1 MCARAPRT
9 RSSVASSTAHVVA
22 DVDARADALDARP
35 RAFPV
40 DGTRERGAMSFRPGS
55 KASERKKGFKKAI
68 DADEARRKR
77 EGACDAIDA
86 RESSDAR
93 DGTVARVCER
103 VVRGARRP
111 RAPEGDK
118 RDAQFEGDLAA
129 ARPLRR
135 LEGRRRADAR
145 GERALDDGD

>member
-1 MCARAPRT
+1 MCATRPISGLPAPK
-9 RSSVASSTAHVVA
+9 TAHVVA
-22 DVDARADALDARP
+22 DVDARADARDGPR

-86 RESSDAR
+86 RESIDAN
-93 DGTVARVCER
+93 DDVVARAR
-103 VVRGARRP
+103 ARARFVRGAR
-111 RAPEGDK
+111 
-118 RDAQFEGDLAA
+118 
-129 ARPLRR
+129 
-135 LEGRRRADAR
+135 
-145 GERALDDGD
+145 

>member
-1 MCARAPRT
+1 
-9 RSSVASSTAHVVA
+9 
-22 DVDARADALDARP
+22 
-35 RAFPV
+35 
-40 DGTRERGAMSFRPGS
+40 MSFRPGS

-86 RESSDAR
+86 RDSSDAR
-93 DGTVARVCER
+93 DGAVARVCER

-111 RAPEGDK
+111 RAPGGDE

-129 ARPLRR
+129 ARP
-135 LEGRRRADAR
+135 
-145 GERALDDGD
+145 

>member
-1 MCARAPRT
+1 MCGRGPGRASIRTTDGRNRSIVPTVRLKRIRDSLKMYAIRRLVFFMRARAPRT

-35 RAFPV
+35 RAFQV

-86 RESSDAR
+86 RDSSDVR
-93 DGTVARVCER
+93 DGAVARVCER
-103 VVRGARRP
+103 VVRGA
-111 RAPEGDK
+111 
-118 RDAQFEGDLAA
+118 
-129 ARPLRR
+129 
-135 LEGRRRADAR
+135 
-145 GERALDDGD
+145 

>member
-1 MCARAPRT
+1 MCATRPISGLPAPK
-9 RSSVASSTAHVVA
+9 TAHVVA
-22 DVDARADALDARP
+22 DVDARADARDGPR

-86 RESSDAR
+86 RESIDAI
-93 DGTVARVCER
+93 DDVVARAR
-103 VVRGARRP
+103 ARARFVRGARRQ
-111 RAPEGDK
+111 RVREGDE
-118 RDAQFEGDLAA
+118 RGAQVEGDLAA
-129 ARPLRR
+129 ARSRMTT
-135 LEGRRRADAR
+135 DAR
-145 GERALDDGD
+145 VTRGIVRGGR

>member
-1 MCARAPRT
+1 MCATRAIRGLP
-9 RSSVASSTAHVVA
+9 APKTAHVVA
-22 DVDARADALDARP
+22 DVDARADARDGPR

-86 RESSDAR
+86 RESIDAN
-93 DGTVARVCER
+93 DDVVARAR
-103 VVRGARRP
+103 ARARFVRGARRQ
-111 RAPEGDK
+111 RVREGDE
-118 RDAQFEGDLAA
+118 RGAQVEGDLAA
-129 ARPLRR
+129 ARSRMTT
-135 LEGRRRADAR
+135 DAR
-145 GERALDDGD
+145 VTRGIVRGGR

>member
-103 VVRGARRP
+103 VV
-111 RAPEGDK
+111 
-118 RDAQFEGDLAA
+118 A
-129 ARPLRR
+129 ARDDRARQRATKGMHSLRGIWR
-135 LEGRRRADAR
+135 L
-145 GERALDDGD
+145 LDL

>member
-1 MCARAPRT
+1 MCPRT
-9 RSSVASSTAHVVA
+9 TRPISGLPAPKTAHVVA
-22 DVDARADALDARP
+22 DVDARADARDAPR

-86 RESSDAR
+86 RESSDAN
-93 DGTVARVCER
+93 DDVVARAR
-103 VVRGARRP
+103 ARFVRGARRQ
-111 RAPEGDK
+111 RAREGDE
-118 RDAQFEGDLAA
+118 RGAQVEGDLAA
-129 ARPLRR
+129 ARSRMTT
-135 LEGRRRADAR
+135 DAR
-145 GERALDDGD
+145 VTRGIVRGGR

>member
-1 MCARAPRT
+1 MCATRPISGLPAPK
-9 RSSVASSTAHVVA
+9 TAHVVA
-22 DVDARADALDARP
+22 DVDARADARDAPR

-86 RESSDAR
+86 RESIDAN
-93 DGTVARVCER
+93 DDVVARAR
-103 VVRGARRP
+103 ARARFVRGARRQ
-111 RAPEGDK
+111 RAREGDE
-118 RDAQFEGDLAA
+118 RGAQVEGDLAA
-129 ARPLRR
+129 ARSRMTT
-135 LEGRRRADAR
+135 DAR
-145 GERALDDGD
+145 VTRGIVRGGR

>member
-1 MCARAPRT
+1 MCATRPISGLPAPK
-9 RSSVASSTAHVVA
+9 TAHVVA
-22 DVDARADALDARP
+22 DVDARADARDGPR

-86 RESSDAR
+86 RESIDAI
-93 DGTVARVCER
+93 DDVVARAR
-103 VVRGARRP
+103 ARARFVRGARRQ
-111 RAPEGDK
+111 RAREGDE
-118 RDAQFEGDLAA
+118 RGAQVEGDLAA
-129 ARPLRR
+129 ARSRMTT
-135 LEGRRRADAR
+135 DAR
-145 GERALDDGD
+145 VTRGIVRGGR

>member
-1 MCARAPRT
+1 MCATRPISGLPAPK
-9 RSSVASSTAHVVA
+9 TAHVVA
-22 DVDARADALDARP
+22 DVDARADARDGPR

-86 RESSDAR
+86 RESIDAN
-93 DGTVARVCER
+93 DDVVARAR
-103 VVRGARRP
+103 ARARFVRGARRQ
-111 RAPEGDK
+111 RAREGDETG
-118 RDAQFEGDLAA
+118 AQVEGDLAA
-129 ARPLRR
+129 ARSRMTT
-135 LEGRRRADAR
+135 DAR
-145 GERALDDGD
+145 VTRGIVRGGR